1 MDHVLQAP
9 VGSTILRDTSMTK
22 LLERAMERAQ
32 ALPAAV
38 QDEIAR
44 LVLAHA
50 GEGEKVLTLTPAEEA
65 DLLEARAEMERGEF
79 ATDEE
84 VNAVFAKYRA
94 SAGR

>member
-1 MDHVLQAP
+1 
-9 VGSTILRDTSMTK
+9 MTK

-44 LVLAHA
+44 LVLAYA
-50 GEGEKVLTLTPAEEA
+50 GEDDEVLTLTPAEEA